1 MRKAATNTGIEAEA
15 GGFGRIDYLKITI
28 FGFALSALWGSL
40 HSIILP
46 IRLLDFVAE
55 SQKNTY
61 LGLLTFAGLVVAMAW
76 QPIAGMISDRSG
88 YSWGRRRPYILIG
101 TILAMLFIPG
111 IGLTGSY
118 IAIFIIYCL
127 LQVSCNTAQSGYQGF
142 IPDLVPERKRG
153 LASGVKILLEIG
165 GGIALLGL
173 IGPFMDRY
181 FTGEGGSWLWLSLEG
196 GSWLWLSLGLLAI
209 ILLGAMIATVLTV
222 KEQPGTGA
230 PKLSLPSIL
239 YKTFKIDV
247 KAHRNFVWFLVSRL
261 FIIMAL
267 APLQTFTLYFIKDVA
282 GVPNPAEVTAN
293 LLIVVGITMLAVI
306 YPAGRLSDKVG
317 RKPIGVFAGL
327 LGALGILLLYFFHD
341 SYGGIMFAGILLGV
355 CTGAFFSTNWAMA
368 TDLVV
373 KGEEARYLGLTNLAT
388 AGGAALARLI
398 GPMIDYFNAYSPGL
412 GYEVMLLACFIFFL
426 VGSGLLL
433 KIKLR

>member
-1 MRKAATNTGIEAEA
+1 MRNIATDTGTGAKA
-15 GGFGRIDYLKITI
+15 GGFGGIDYLKITI
-28 FGFALSALWGSL
+28 FGFALSALWGCL

-61 LGLLTFAGLVVAMAW
+61 LGLLTFAGLIVAMTW
-76 QPIAGMISDRSG
+76 QPIAGTISDRSG

-111 IGLTGSY
+111 IGFTGSY

-127 LQVSCNTAQSGYQGF
+127 LQISCNTAQSGYQGF
-142 IPDLVPERKRG
+142 IPDLVPEGKRG

-173 IGPFMDRY
+173 IGPFMDHY
-181 FTGEGGSWLWLSLEG
+181 FTGEGVYWLWLT
-196 GSWLWLSLGLLAI
+196 LGILAI
-209 ILLGAMIATVLTV
+209 ALLGAMIATVLTV
-222 KEQPGTGA
+222 KEPPGTGA

-247 KAHRNFVWFLVSRL
+247 KAHRNFIWFIVSRL
-261 FIIMAL
+261 FIVMAL

-282 GVPNPAEVTAN
+282 NVPNPAEVTAK
-293 LLIVVGITMLAVI
+293 LLIVVGATMLAVI
-306 YPAGRLSDKVG
+306 YPAGRLSDRVG
-317 RKPIGVFAGL
+317 RKPIAVFAGL
-327 LGALGILLLYFFHD
+327 LGALGILLLYFFHQ
-341 SYGGIMFAGILLGV
+341 SYSSIMLAGVLLGL
-355 CTGAFFSTNWAMA
+355 CTGAFFSTNWALA

-398 GPMIDYFNAYSPGL
+398 GPMIDFFNAHSPGL
-412 GYEVMLLACFIFFL
+412 GYEVMLLVSFIYFL
-426 VGSGLLL
+426 VGSGLLM

>member
-1 MRKAATNTGIEAEA
+1 MRNAATDTDTGAEVS
-15 GGFGRIDYLKITI
+15 GFRRIDYLKITI

-46 IRLLDFVAE
+46 VRLLDFVAE

-61 LGLLTFAGLVVAMAW
+61 LGLLTFAGLILAMAW
-76 QPIAGMISDRSG
+76 QPIAGTISDRSG
-88 YSWGRRRPYILIG
+88 FSWGRRRPFVLIG
-101 TILAMLFIPG
+101 TILAILFIPG

-118 IAIFIIYCL
+118 MAIFIIYCL
-127 LQVSCNTAQSGYQGF
+127 LQLSCNTAQSGYQGF
-142 IPDLVPERKRG
+142 IPDLVPEGKRG

-165 GGIALLGL
+165 GGIALLGI
-173 IGPFMDRY
+173 IGPFMNRY
-181 FTGEGGSWLWLSLEG
+181 FTGEGGSWLWLSL
-196 GSWLWLSLGLLAI
+196 GLLAI
-209 ILLGAMIATVLTV
+209 ALLGAMIATVLTV
-222 KEQPGTGA
+222 KEPPGTGA
-230 PKLSLPSIL
+230 PKLSLPSFL

-247 KAHRNFVWFLVSRL
+247 RANRNFVWFIVSRL
-261 FIIMAL
+261 FIVMAL

-282 GVPNPAEVTAN
+282 DVPNPAEVTAN
-293 LLIVVGITMLAVI
+293 LLIVVGISMLAVI
-306 YPAGRLSDKVG
+306 YPAGRLSDRVG
-317 RKPIGVFAGL
+317 RKPIAVFAGF

-341 SYGGIMFAGILLGV
+341 SYGSIMFAGILLGV
-355 CTGAFFSTNWAMA
+355 CTGAFFSTNWALA

-398 GPMIDYFNAYSPGL
+398 GPMIDFFNASRPGL
-412 GYEVMLLACFIFFL
+412 GYEVMLLASFIYFL

-433 KIKLR
+433 KIKVR

>member
-1 MRKAATNTGIEAEA
+1 MRNAATNMDTGAEVS
-15 GGFGRIDYLKITI
+15 GFRRIDYLKITI

-46 IRLLDFVAE
+46 VRLLDFVAE

-61 LGLLTFAGLVVAMAW
+61 LGLLTFAGLILAMIW
-76 QPIAGMISDRSG
+76 QPIAGTISDRSSF
-88 YSWGRRRPYILIG
+88 SWGRRRPFVLIG

-111 IGLTGSY
+111 IGLISSY
-118 IAIFIIYCL
+118 MAIFIIYCL

-142 IPDLVPERKRG
+142 IPDLVPEGKRG

-181 FTGEGGSWLWLSLEG
+181 FAGEGGSWLWLSLEG

-209 ILLGAMIATVLTV
+209 ALLGTMIATILTV
-222 KEQPGTGA
+222 KEPPGTGA
-230 PKLSLPSIL
+230 PKLSLPSFL

-247 KAHRNFVWFLVSRL
+247 RANRDFVWFIVSRL
-261 FIIMAL
+261 FIVMAL

-282 GVPNPAEVTAN
+282 DVPNPAEVTAN

-306 YPAGRLSDKVG
+306 YPAGRLSDRVG
-317 RKPIGVFAGL
+317 RKPIAVFAGL

-341 SYGGIMFAGILLGV
+341 SYGSIMFAGVLLGL
-355 CTGAFFSTNWAMA
+355 CTGAFFSTNWALA

-398 GPMIDYFNAYSPGL
+398 GPMIDFFNASRPGL
-412 GYEVMLLACFIFFL
+412 GYEVMLLASFIYFL

-433 KIKLR
+433 KIKVR

>member
-1 MRKAATNTGIEAEA
+1 MRRTATNTGIVAEA

-46 IRLLDFVAE
+46 VRLLDFVAE

-61 LGLLTFAGLVVAMAW
+61 LGLLTFAGLIVAMIW
-76 QPIAGMISDRSG
+76 QPIAGTISDRSG
-88 YSWGRRRPYILIG
+88 FSWGRRGPYVLIG
-101 TILAMLFIPG
+101 TLLAMLFIPG
-111 IGLTGSY
+111 IGFTGSY
-118 IAIFIIYCL
+118 MAIFAIYCL
-127 LQVSCNTAQSGYQGF
+127 LQVSGNTAQSGYQGF
-142 IPDLVPERKRG
+142 IPDLVPEGKRG

-181 FTGEGGSWLWLSLEG
+181 FAGEG
-196 GSWLWLSLGLLAI
+196 GSWLWLSLGLLAGA
-209 ILLGAMIATVLTV
+209 LLGAMIATVLTV
-222 KEQPGTGA
+222 KEPPGAGA
-230 PKLSLPSIL
+230 PKLPLPTLL

-247 KAHRNFVWFLVSRL
+247 KAHRNFVWFIVSRL
-261 FIIMAL
+261 FIVMAL
-267 APLQTFTLYFIKDVA
+267 APLQTFTLYFLKDVA
-282 GVPNPAEVTAN
+282 GVPNPAEVTAK

-306 YPAGRLSDKVG
+306 YPAGRLSDRVG
-317 RKPIGVFAGL
+317 RKPIAVFAGL

-341 SYGGIMFAGILLGV
+341 SYGSIMLAGILLGV
-355 CTGAFFSTNWAMA
+355 CTGAFFSTNWALA

-398 GPMIDYFNAYSPGL
+398 GPMIDFFNAYSPGL
-412 GYEVMLLACFIFFL
+412 GYQVMLLASFIYFL

-433 KIKLR
+433 KIKVR